1 MLECRHLSIPIL
13 QQPFATQHLNYNR
26 RTSPCL
32 LFRYTSASRS
42 HARVTTGQLNPD
54 TDITLRWLWLRGP
67 LALVTTLF
75 EKERC
80 RLIPTW
86 TGAWDTKEIRRGPD
100 YHRYISSKPATA
112 TNQYK
117 RSLLVGDRGASMS
130 IHFNS
135 APVIRYAWSFISPP
149 SVRHWCLVLTRQD
162 ILSAVFTTTQSIPSS
177 ISYFFKCYVK
187 KYLTLPDKK

>member
-1 MLECRHLSIPIL
+1 MECRHLNTQIL
-13 QQPFATQHLNYNR
+13 QQPFATPHLNYNC

-32 LFRYTSASRS
+32 LFPYTSASRS

-86 TGAWDTKEIRRGPD
+86 TGAGYVRDQAWAGLPPFQAGYSNKPIQALSSRGRPRREHVYTFQFRTRNYVCMKLHFHSPCPPLRCGA
-100 YHRYISSKPATA
+100 YTTGHLVCRFYKLTINSFFYI
-112 TNQYK
+112 
-117 RSLLVGDRGASMS
+117 
-130 IHFNS
+130 IIF
-135 APVIRYAWSFISPP
+135 
-149 SVRHWCLVLTRQD
+149 
-162 ILSAVFTTTQSIPSS
+162 
-177 ISYFFKCYVK
+177 
-187 KYLTLPDKK
+187 